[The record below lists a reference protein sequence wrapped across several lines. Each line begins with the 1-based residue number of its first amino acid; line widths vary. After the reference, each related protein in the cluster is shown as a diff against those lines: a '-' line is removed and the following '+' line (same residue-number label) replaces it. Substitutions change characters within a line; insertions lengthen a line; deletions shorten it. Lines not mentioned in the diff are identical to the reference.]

1 MNSAA
6 VCNYNKLSERHRS
19 LKTIL
24 LPATLQQMTSDIATS
39 KSLNFT
45 DVVESIVQNT
55 LEMKTVSQRE
65 IAARNVGIAKT

>member
-1 MNSAA
+1 
-6 VCNYNKLSERHRS
+6 
-19 LKTIL
+19 
-24 LPATLQQMTSDIATS
+24 MTSDIATS